1 MRGPAAAGRAER
13 ALEAGVRPLTHT
25 GDLER
30 LGAEEGHQVNYVLR
44 ASLCSWR
51 IDCVCSRGRDGE
63 TRSLDI
69 AGIEIR
75 NDTGFEQ
82 CGISG
87 GATSGQILGIF

>member
-13 ALEAGVRPLTHT
+13 ALEAGVRPLAHM
-25 GDLER
+25 GNLEGF
-30 LGAEEGHQVNYVLR
+30 GAEEGHQVNCVLR

-51 IDCVCSRGRDGE
+51 IDCVRSRGRGGE
-63 TRSLDI
+63 TRALGI

-75 NDTGFEQ
+75 NDKGFEQ

-87 GATSGQILGIF
+87 GAMNGQILGIF